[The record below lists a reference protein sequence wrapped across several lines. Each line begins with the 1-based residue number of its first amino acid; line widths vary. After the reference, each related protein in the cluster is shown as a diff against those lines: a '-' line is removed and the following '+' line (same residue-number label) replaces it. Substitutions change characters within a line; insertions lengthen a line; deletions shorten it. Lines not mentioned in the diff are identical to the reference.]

1 MIPGLPGPPHSRLVS
16 FRKAVFGLFMQRFHH
31 RQFTDAGALA
41 TMKNQQRIS
50 VCIPTLNEAETIGPI
65 VSILRESLLQ
75 GGLVDEILVI
85 DSGSTDA
92 TRELAAAAGATVY
105 LASAILPELG
115 NLPGKG
121 ENLWK
126 ALHVSSGDIICYID
140 GDIANFHPGFVTG
153 LVGPL
158 LTDPSIDY
166 VKAYYERPLAY
177 GDESHSTGGGRVS
190 EILIRPLI
198 SLFYPELG
206 GILQPLSGEYAARRQ
221 TLESLAFPVGYGV
234 EMAHL
239 IDLARDGK
247 IHRIA
252 QTDLVKRIH
261 RNRDDDELGGMAFAI
276 LRVVLRRLE
285 RDGKLSLAAPLPTL
299 YQTWSICGD
308 SIEPLLKNI
317 PEPER
322 PPKSSAVPNASPHF
336 ASALT
341 PSNPQAV
348 FLSE

>member
-1 MIPGLPGPPHSRLVS
+1 MPSP
-16 FRKAVFGLFMQRFHH
+16 QRFHH
-31 RQFTDAGALA
+31 RQFADVDALVAL
-41 TMKNQQRIS
+41 KNSQRIS
-50 VCIPTLNEAETIGPI
+50 VCIPTLNEAETIGTI
-65 VSILRESLLQ
+65 VSIIRETLVRR
-75 GGLVDEILVI
+75 GLVDEILVI

-92 TRELAAAAGATVY
+92 TRELAATAGAGVH
-105 LASAILPELG
+105 LASGILPDHTG
-115 NLPGKG
+115 YCGKG

-126 ALHVSSGDIICYID
+126 ALHVSSGDIICYVD
-140 GDIANFHPGFVTG
+140 GDISNFHPGFVTG

-158 LTDPSIDY
+158 LADPAIDY
-166 VKAYYERPLAY
+166 VKAFYERPLAY

-206 GILQPLSGEYAARRQ
+206 GILQPLSGEYAARRV

-247 IHRIA
+247 IDRIA

-261 RNRDDDELGGMAFAI
+261 RNRDDDELGCMAFAI

-285 RDGKLSLAAPLPTL
+285 RDGKLTLATPLPAL
-299 YQTWSICGD
+299 YQSWAINGE
-308 SIEPLLKNI
+308 SIEPLAKAI

-322 PPKSSAVPNASPHF
+322 PAVRGDSGIPA
-336 ASALT
+336 
-341 PSNPQAV
+341 
-348 FLSE
+348 